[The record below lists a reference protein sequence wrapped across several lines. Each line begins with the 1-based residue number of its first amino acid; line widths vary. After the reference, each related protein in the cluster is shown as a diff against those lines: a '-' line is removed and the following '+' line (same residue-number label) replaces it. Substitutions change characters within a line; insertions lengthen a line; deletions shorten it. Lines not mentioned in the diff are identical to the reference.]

1 MRSGWS
7 RASVSHGLFEAA
19 RGRRASALHR
29 GPPWVCSDQNYVT
42 CEARVCVALVAIA
55 GRGYT
60 YTVCTHRNYLL
71 TSHRSRL
78 HAQGTL
84 PSERTPDLFLFSRLI
99 FRQKVNR
106 RRGLAADFG
115 LDDVPPRGHSRSRRR
130 HVGAVLHFGLLGHA
144 IGHNIDQ
151 RFRFWRLGNL

>member
-1 MRSGWS
+1 MRNSSCCAHALKQPEVRVEEAQLLIVRGSG
-7 RASVSHGLFEAA
+7 GLV
-19 RGRRASALHR
+19 
-29 GPPWVCSDQNYVT
+29 VCVT
-42 CEARVCVALVAIA
+42 FLSLVKCVCVAFVAIA